1 VLVAGF
7 PAKELGT
14 NCWVVATGD
23 DAECVIIDPGVG
35 VADDID
41 GAVAAHRLRPVAVLL
56 THGHLDHTFSAA
68 VVGRA
73 FGVPAYLHP
82 ADRAQLTDPAAGL
95 GLPTGTPLFGRS
107 TFVEPDVVRE
117 LADAQTLDLAGLGV
131 RVRCTPGHTP
141 GSVVFEVADRLFS
154 GDTLFAGSIGR
165 LDLPGGSA
173 EAMSASLRDVIL
185 PMDDAATV
193 HPGHGPSTTIGAERT
208 GNSYL
213 QMSLAGRGVS

>member
-23 DAECVIIDPGVG
+23 GAECVIIDPGVG

-41 GAVAAHRLRPVAVLL
+41 GTLAAHRLRPVAVLL

-68 VVGRA
+68 SVCRGR
-73 FGVPAYLHP
+73 GIPAYLHP

-95 GLPTGTPLFGRS
+95 GLPSGTPLFGRS
-107 TFVEPDVVRE
+107 DFVEPGEVRE
-117 LADAQTLDLAGLGV
+117 LADGQELELGV

-141 GSVVFEVADRLFS
+141 GSVVFEVGDLLFS

-165 LDLPGGSA
+165 LDLPGGSEA
-173 EAMSASLRDVIL
+173 AMSASLRDVIL
-185 PMDDAATV
+185 PMDDAVTV
-193 HPGHGPSTTIGAERT
+193 HPGHGPSTTIGAERAA
-208 GNSYL
+208 NPYL
-213 QMSLAGRGVS
+213 QSSPAGRGVS